1 MFEGQE
7 RFYISQDW
15 ITIIFMVV
23 LVLIT
28 LAKYLYN
35 DRFNKL
41 FTLYYSDKYY
51 TDFSISKPLIFNFF
65 HGLLLLVFIFNISLL
80 IFYLLRS
87 YHLMDTDYDFL
98 FYLKVLFVSVVFVF
112 LRYIIGVFL
121 GVIFE
126 KNEEQNYLTFL
137 KINNLGLLSL
147 YLFPLLLIINYAPYS
162 KQRFLATFV
171 VFVLLVFASVRSVN
185 ILKNDRLNFNTFF
198 YLFLYLCTLEITPFI
213 VSYKLLVK

>member
-65 HGLLLLVFIFNISLL
+65 HGLLLLIFIFNISLL

-126 KNEEQNYLTFL
+126 KSEEQNYLTFL

>member
-7 RFYISQDW
+7 RFIVSHDW
-15 ITIIFMVV
+15 ITIIFLM
-23 LVLIT
+23 VLILLS
-28 LAKYLYN
+28 LAKYLYSE
-35 DRFNKL
+35 RFDKL

-51 TDFSISKPLIFNFF
+51 TDYSNSRPLIFNFF
-65 HGLLLLVFIFNISLL
+65 HGLLLFVFIFNISLL

-87 YHLMDTDYDFL
+87 YNLMETDYNFL
-98 FYLKVLFVSVVFVF
+98 FYLKVLLVTILFVI

-126 KNEEQNYLTFL
+126 KTDQQNYLTFL
-137 KINNLGLLSL
+137 KINNLGLMAI
-147 YLFPLLLIINYAPYS
+147 YLFPLLLIINYSPYS
-162 KQRFLATFV
+162 KQKFLLTLIAL
-171 VFVLLVFASVRSVN
+171 VLLVFAIIRSINV
-185 ILKNDRLNFNTFF
+185 LKNDRLNFNTYF

>member
-1 MFEGQE
+1 
-7 RFYISQDW
+7 
-15 ITIIFMVV
+15 
-23 LVLIT
+23 
-28 LAKYLYN
+28 
-35 DRFNKL
+35 
-41 FTLYYSDKYY
+41 
-51 TDFSISKPLIFNFF
+51 
-65 HGLLLLVFIFNISLL
+65 
-80 IFYLLRS
+80 
-87 YHLMDTDYDFL
+87 MDTDYDFL
-98 FYLKVLFVSVVFVF
+98 LYLKVIFVSVVFVF

-126 KNEEQNYLTFL
+126 KSEEQNYLTFL

-162 KQRFLATFV
+162 KQRFLATSV

>member
-7 RFYISQDW
+7 RFIVSHDW
-15 ITIIFMVV
+15 ITIIFLVV
-23 LVLIT
+23 LILIS
-28 LAKYLYN
+28 LAKYLYSE
-35 DRFNKL
+35 RFDKL

-51 TDFSISKPLIFNFF
+51 TDYSNSRPLIFNFF
-65 HGLLLLVFIFNISLL
+65 HGLLLFVFIFNISLL

-87 YHLMDTDYDFL
+87 YNLMETDYNFL
-98 FYLKVLFVSVVFVF
+98 FYLKVLLVTILFVI

-126 KNEEQNYLTFL
+126 KTDQQNYLTFL
-137 KINNLGLLSL
+137 KINNLGLMAI
-147 YLFPLLLIINYAPYS
+147 YLFPLLLIINYSPYS
-162 KQRFLATFV
+162 KQKFLVTLIAL
-171 VFVLLVFASVRSVN
+171 VLLVFATIRSVN
-185 ILKNDRLNFNTFF
+185 VLRNDRLNFNTYF